1 MSEVASRL
9 PSGTPK
15 LPEEICKMRSNNYIL
30 RIVFRRVEEKNSEKD
45 QYHVKHKTYTF
56 LNG

>member
-9 PSGTPK
+9 LSGTPK
-15 LPEEICKMRSNNYIL
+15 LLKEICKMRSNNEIL
-30 RIVFRRVEEKNSEKD
+30 RIVFRRVEVKNSETD